1 MTGFLYPNEILLQW
15 DLLIVIYPFIT
26 GLVAGAFIVSSLYHV
41 FGLKKLKPVSRF
53 SLVAALSF
61 LLIAPLPLMA
71 HLGRPERALEMFYSP
86 NLNSAMSGF
95 GYIWTFYTLLV
106 LAEIWLVFRPDIVKF
121 ANNTDG
127 LKKTI
132 YTAMALGILEIN
144 EETEKID
151 HSLIKILAFIGI
163 PSACLL
169 HGYVGF
175 IFGAIKANPWWSTP
189 LMPVI
194 FLMSAIVSGIALLI
208 VMYMVVCKIRRVP
221 IDYPCIHTMSVW
233 LCGFLTVDVALEGLE
248 VFSMLYTSEESWPII
263 SQLITQKITVSYV
276 YIQFLAGSVL
286 PLFALASVVMATYSE
301 RLKSIV
307 IPVAAMLVVIGV
319 FAMRYN
325 VVIGGQMLS
334 KSLRGFS
341 TFTPELFSESGVL
354 VTAGFLMLP
363 FLVFTMVSR
372 LLPPWQDPVAQVVE
386 RRSLSWSTS
395 FSRK

>member
-1 MTGFLYPNEILLQW
+1 MTGFLYPNEVIMQW

-41 FGLKKLKPVSRF
+41 FGLQKLKPVSRF
-53 SLVAALSF
+53 SLVMALSF

-71 HLGRPERALEMFYSP
+71 HLGHPERALEMFYSP

-106 LAEIWLVFRPDIVKF
+106 LVEIWLVFRPDIVKF
-121 ANNTDG
+121 ANKADG
-127 LKKTI
+127 LKKTL
-132 YTAMALGILEIN
+132 YTALALGVLEID
-144 EETEKID
+144 EKADKLD
-151 HSLIKILAFIGI
+151 HKLTKILAFIGI

-194 FLMSAIVSGIALLI
+194 FLLSAIVSGIALLI
-208 VMYMVVCKIRRVP
+208 VMYVVVCKIRRVQV
-221 IDYPCIHTMSVW
+221 DYPCIHTMAMW
-233 LCGFLTVDVALEGLE
+233 LGGFLTVDVALEGLE
-248 VFSMLYTSEESWPII
+248 VFHMFYTTEESWPMIAK
-263 SQLITQKITVSYV
+263 LITTQITVSYV

-286 PLFALASVVMATYSE
+286 PLFTLGSVVLGKYSE
-301 RLKSIV
+301 RIKHIV
-307 IPVAAMLVVIGV
+307 IPVAAMFVVIGV

-334 KSLRGFS
+334 KSLRGFNS
-341 TFTPELFSESGVL
+341 FTPELFSESGVF
-354 VTAGFLMLP
+354 VTAGFLTLP
-363 FLVFTMVSR
+363 FIVFFVVSR
-372 LLPPWQDPVAQVVE
+372 LLPPWQDPITQVAAP
-386 RRSLSWSTS
+386 RNLKWSPS
-395 FSRK
+395 FGSK